1 MTLCPTYTYLTSTG
15 TGSNAGLPGERPM
28 PNCLSRGMALKT
40 DLCLNCTG
48 WARRHRTPSI
58 VPAIT
63 KHKFPDYSSHGCTLL
78 DTVATQLL
86 YIVVCVMVCKL
97 KFILSVCVC
106 GVCMRARVCMLDP
119 VPQSQSE
126 IFSSNVSIF
135 MYTVLIDSP
144 DTVVRLK
151 SSSMLCFLQS
161 CTFFFILLDS
171 RFLSEKRTHHVNL
184 SSLSSAISMSI
195 FVLL

>member
-1 MTLCPTYTYLTSTG
+1 
-15 TGSNAGLPGERPM
+15 M
-28 PNCLSRGMALKT
+28 PDCLSRGMALKT

-63 KHKFPDYSSHGCTLL
+63 KHKFPDCSSHGCTLL

-86 YIVVCVMVCKL
+86 YIVVCV
-97 KFILSVCVC
+97 CV
-106 GVCMRARVCMLDP
+106 VCMRAHVCMLDP
-119 VPQSQSE
+119 VLQSQAE

-161 CTFFFILLDS
+161 CTFF
-171 RFLSEKRTHHVNL
+171 
-184 SSLSSAISMSI
+184 
-195 FVLL
+195 